1 MAKHLSEIDQWLHKF
16 LFKLKTCK
24 KIKGQWREKYFP
36 GEYLKPRPPKRSDAV
51 QSAVLITEPS
61 AVIEILYEN

>member
-1 MAKHLSEIDQWLHKF
+1 MAKHLSETDQWLHIF
-16 LFKLKTCK
+16 LFRLKNFLK

-36 GEYLKPRPPKRSDAV
+36 GEYLKPRPKKRSVAV

-61 AVIEILYEN
+61 AVIEIL